1 MKDAA
6 AVRWFKMQFQKQIET
21 ALADTPFSVDLLTA
35 IAMQETGYLWR
46 AMVEA
51 KLGIKKI
58 LELCVG
64 DTIDDTAGRG
74 AFPKNKAALI
84 AASNGQEIFNI
95 ARAALEAVAPHKK
108 PPIWAA
114 LASLW
119 PDAKTMVAQ
128 ATSWPWCQRRTTSA
142 PGAIRKE
149 R

>member
-58 LELCVG
+58 L
-64 DTIDDTAGRG
+64 
-74 AFPKNKAALI
+74 
-84 AASNGQEIFNI
+84 
-95 ARAALEAVAPHKK
+95 
-108 PPIWAA
+108 
-114 LASLW
+114 
-119 PDAKTMVAQ
+119 
-128 ATSWPWCQRRTTSA
+128 
-142 PGAIRKE
+142 
-149 R
+149 